1 MFDWHV
7 FGLISIIVNI
17 TLVLLLFFRSAL
29 NDILK
34 DWWIDRKEKKEAAI
48 QRLIEFKTN
57 FSILQVQ
64 SLLLIFTLAKK
75 QVSLIMGQAADQ
87 YIEDAY
93 QNNLNN
99 YSETG
104 SSITKFLDLLPA
116 DLKTCY
122 SNYEKEFTEIIRNIM
137 HGQVAKEG
145 VLPVSL
151 HEIH

>member
-64 SLLLIFTLAKK
+64 SLLLIFTFAKK

-104 SSITKFLDLLPA
+104 SSI
-116 DLKTCY
+116 
-122 SNYEKEFTEIIRNIM
+122 
-137 HGQVAKEG
+137 
-145 VLPVSL
+145 
-151 HEIH
+151 